1 MSALAT
7 SSARRTESRQPHNA
21 SETSLNGALAP
32 SAPNYVAGVAAI
44 CQNALGPRSGWLA
57 RSALAQSL
65 ALCTIEA
72 AQATCSDFIAVS
84 NVIDRYQ
91 AYRATRGYLG
101 NKDGLRDLLETF
113 DDVGGPAI
121 WAGKVGNFRRRYTG
135 DGPAVCAA
143 GIFHVADAFY
153 RAGVNSAL
161 DLTKALAD
169 RSRRAVIEQGWR
181 NGLGDPGDRSWRHL
195 LALTGPIDP
204 ALEASA
210 VMALLELTASPSA
223 ATSAFDSVTNTAEA
237 LGVPVGTLRFTILRW
252 YLSDTA
258 TIPEQPLRTTAV

>member
-7 SSARRTESRQPHNA
+7 SSVRRPESRPAYNA
-21 SETSLNGALAP
+21 SDASLNGGVAA
-32 SAPNYVAGVAAI
+32 SAPGYVADVAAI
-44 CQNALGPRSGWLA
+44 CQSVLGPRSGWLP

-91 AYRATRGYLG
+91 AYRATRGHLG
-101 NKDGLRDLLETF
+101 NNDGLRDLLETF

-169 RSRRAVIEQGWR
+169 TSRRAVIEQGWR
-181 NGLGDPGDRSWRHL
+181 TGLGDPVDRSWRHL
-195 LALTGPIDP
+195 LALTSPIDP

-210 VMALLELTASPSA
+210 VMALLKLTASPSA
-223 ATSAFDSVTNTAEA
+223 ATSAFDSVSNTADA

-252 YLSDTA
+252 YLSGTA
-258 TIPEQPLRTTAV
+258 KVPEQPALRNMV